1 MSDSKK
7 TVRYQRGYIEPTVK
21 GDQTKAR
28 GSVEVWVNSVDPVAT
43 AGNGKR
49 YLRLN
54 CSGTYAKSSGIP
66 YALGDILNDNG
77 TMFVRVTVFEPLCD
91 YVEKMSLG
99 KGSRIQVYGTFNV
112 SEFTKK
118 DGSPGKNVECVAQK
132 VEKKWPLTD
141 GKGEQF
147 GGYLNR
153 LNVDE
158 VGKAYGSLAMY
169 LVKPVEIKKTSAS
182 NEVGEVRLSGRFQNN
197 SGIPYALGDDVLDP
211 KDGHLFVSASAWS
224 YALDSFKK
232 LNLQKGAL
240 IQVYGHFEVREYPR
254 SDGTVGK
261 DVVCRDIKKFEVL
274 SFGKKED
281 GAAPAAPAAAAPA
294 APAAP
299 ATAPAVDDD
308 DNFQA
313 PASFGDIVV
322 PF

>member
-7 TVRYQRGYIEPTVK
+7 TVRYQRGYIEPINK

-28 GSVEVWVNSVDPVAT
+28 GSLELWVNSVDAPAT
-43 AGNGKR
+43 AGNGKS
-49 YLRLN
+49 YMRLN
-54 CSGTYAKSSGIP
+54 CSGTFAKSSGIP
-66 YALGDILNDNG
+66 YALGDVMNENG
-77 TMFVRVTVFEPLCD
+77 TLFVRVTVFEPM
-91 YVEKMSLG
+91 VEFVDKMGLG

-118 DGSPGKNVECVAQK
+118 DGTPGKNVECVAQK
-132 VEKKWPLTD
+132 IEKKWPLAD

-147 GGYLNR
+147 GGYVNR

-158 VGKAYGSLAMY
+158 CGKAYGSLAMY
-169 LVKPVEIKKTSAS
+169 LVKPVEIKKTSAA

-197 SGIPYALGDDVLDP
+197 SGIPYALGDDILDP

-254 SDGTVGK
+254 SDGTIGK
-261 DVVCRDIKKFEVL
+261 DVTCRDIKKFEVL
-274 SFGKKED
+274 SFGKKD
-281 GAAPAAPAAAAPA
+281 DNAAPAANPAPAAPAAAPAPVA
-294 APAAP
+294 AP
-299 ATAPAVDDD
+299 VDEDD
-308 DNFQA
+308 GFQA

>member
-7 TVRYQRGYIEPTVK
+7 TVRYQRGYVEPVVK

-28 GSVEVWVNSVDPVAT
+28 GSVEVWVNSVDPIAT
-43 AGNGKR
+43 AANGKR
-49 YLRLN
+49 YLRMN
-54 CSGTYAKSSGIP
+54 CSGNFAKSSGIP
-66 YALGDILNDNG
+66 YAMGDVLNENG
-77 TMFVRVTVFEPLCD
+77 TLFVRVTVFEPLCD
-91 YVEKMSLG
+91 YVEKMALG
-99 KGSRIQVYGTFNV
+99 KGSRVQVYGNFNV
-112 SEFTKK
+112 SEFAKK
-118 DGSPGKNVECVAQK
+118 DGTPGKSVECVAQK
-132 VEKKWPLTD
+132 VEKKWPLAE

-169 LVKPVEIKKTSAS
+169 LVKPVEIKKTSAA

-197 SGIPYALGDDVLDP
+197 SGIPYALGDDILDP

-240 IQVYGHFEVREYPR
+240 IQIYGHFEVREYPR
-254 SDGTVGK
+254 SDGTIGK
-261 DVVCRDIKKFEVL
+261 DVTCRDIKKFEVL
-274 SFGKKED
+274 SFGTDKKD
-281 GAAPAAPAAAAPA
+281 GSGDAAAAA
-294 APAAP
+294 
-299 ATAPAVDDD
+299 ATAPATPAVDNTDD
-308 DNFQA
+308 FQA

>member
-7 TVRYQRGYIEPTVK
+7 TVRYQRGCVEPIVK

-28 GSVEVWVNSVDPVAT
+28 GSLEVWVNAVDPVAT
-43 AGNGKR
+43 AGNGKK
-49 YLRLN
+49 YLRLH
-54 CSGTYAKSSGIP
+54 CSGTYARSSNIP
-66 YALGDILNDNG
+66 YSLGEVLNENG

-91 YVEKMSLG
+91 FVDKMALG
-99 KGSRIQVYGTFNV
+99 KGSRIQVYGTF
-112 SEFTKK
+112 EKKPFKKK
-118 DGSPGKNVECVAQK
+118 DGSDGVSIECVAQK
-132 VEKKWPLTD
+132 VEKKWPLAD

-169 LVKPVEIKKTSAS
+169 LVKPVEIKKTSNS

-197 SGIPYALGDDVLDP
+197 SGIPYALGEGILDP

-254 SDGTVGK
+254 SDGTIGK

-274 SFGKKED
+274 SFGKKD
-281 GAAPAAPAAAAPA
+281 DDAAAPAAPASAPAAPAAAPAP
-294 APAAP
+294 
-299 ATAPAVDDD
+299 VVNEDD
-308 DNFQA
+308 FQA

>member
-7 TVRYQRGYIEPTVK
+7 TVRYQRGFVEPVVK

-28 GSVEVWVNSVDPVAT
+28 GSVEVWVNSVDPIAT
-43 AGNGKR
+43 AANGKR

-54 CSGTYAKSSGIP
+54 CSGNFAKSSGIP
-66 YALGDILNDNG
+66 YSMGEVLNENG
-77 TMFVRVTVFEPLCD
+77 TLFVRVTVFEPLCD
-91 YVEKMSLG
+91 YVDKMDLG
-99 KGSRIQVYGTFNV
+99 KGSRVQVYGNFNV

-118 DGSPGKNVECVAQK
+118 DGSPAKSVECVAQK
-132 VEKKWPLTD
+132 VEKKWPLAD

-169 LVKPVEIKKTSAS
+169 LVKPVEIKKTSAA

-197 SGIPYALGDDVLDP
+197 SGIPFALGDDILDP

-240 IQVYGHFEVREYPR
+240 IQIYGHFEVREYPR
-254 SDGTVGK
+254 SDGTIGK
-261 DVVCRDIKKFEVL
+261 DVTCRDIKKFEVL
-274 SFGKKED
+274 SFGADKKD
-281 GAAPAAPAAAAPA
+281 GSGDAAAAA
-294 APAAP
+294 
-299 ATAPAVDDD
+299 ATAPATPAVDNTDD
-308 DNFQA
+308 FQA